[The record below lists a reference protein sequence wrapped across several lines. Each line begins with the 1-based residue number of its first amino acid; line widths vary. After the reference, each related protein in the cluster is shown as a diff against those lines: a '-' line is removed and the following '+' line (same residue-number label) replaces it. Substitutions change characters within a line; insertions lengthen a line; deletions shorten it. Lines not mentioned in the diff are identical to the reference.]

1 MLFLIFIPG
10 FSSFLQRFQP
20 HLAKSDYNV
29 RALLFFFFFPLSLKI
44 LALIKTVFP
53 IKLSKHHHP
62 ELDPYHR
69 MESCKLFS
77 EFAEFIWLKHM
88 NEVQEGMMELSTG
101 QPSAR
106 VETSYYLLFK
116 LFPILFLL
124 SWLSSYI
131 NLLAISNFSSLS
143 LQSISTLK

>member
-29 RALLFFFFFPLSLKI
+29 RALLFFFFPLSLKI

-88 NEVQEGMMELSTG
+88 NEVQEGMMEPEHRAALSKG
-101 QPSAR
+101 GN
-106 VETSYYLLFK
+106 
-116 LFPILFLL
+116 FLL
-124 SWLSSYI
+124 PPVQ
-131 NLLAISNFSSLS
+131 AFSNSFSPFL
-143 LQSISTLK
+143 TLKLHQLVSYFKFQ

>member
-1 MLFLIFIPG
+1 MSGL
-10 FSSFLQRFQP
+10 
-20 HLAKSDYNV
+20 Y
-29 RALLFFFFFPLSLKI
+29 FFFFFPLSLKI

-88 NEVQEGMMELSTG
+88 NEVQEGMMEPEHRAALSKG
-101 QPSAR
+101 GN
-106 VETSYYLLFK
+106 
-116 LFPILFLL
+116 FLL
-124 SWLSSYI
+124 PPVQ
-131 NLLAISNFSSLS
+131 AFSNSFSPFL
-143 LQSISTLK
+143 TLKLQKKLVSYFKFQ